1 MRSLPVL
8 VVRPLAALLVVLV
21 ATVAACARRVD
32 GAVGDG
38 DRVRRLGPSAAQPA
52 APPPPTSRSTTAR
65 PAGVVAHGRD
75 RATSRPGHVHET
87 STDAGGMTGMH
98 PVPSVTIKAG
108 ETLRL
113 EPGGYHLMLE
123 QLTQALDAGSTVG
136 LVADVPGRGHARRD
150 GRGARRLGAS

>member
-1 MRSLPVL
+1 MVTL
-8 VVRPLAALLVVLV
+8 
-21 ATVAACARRVD
+21 
-32 GAVGDG
+32 
-38 DRVRRLGPSAAQPA
+38 
-52 APPPPTSRSTTAR
+52 
-65 PAGVVAHGRD
+65 
-75 RATSRPGHVHET
+75 HET

-136 LVADVPGRGHARRD
+136 LVLTFQDGATLDVTAEVRAG
-150 GRGARRLGAS
+150 